1 MKYLE
6 LYSDYLICNAGS
18 YATATGLSAM
28 MEGNVSHDQIT
39 RFLSGET
46 QHSKD
51 LWLKVKSVVREIE
64 AEEGV
69 LIFDDSIAE
78 KEWTDES
85 DLICWHYDHCKNR
98 NVKGINLLSAL
109 YYANDVSIPVAFE
122 LITKPERLDKNG
134 VFKRKSEKTKNAL
147 LREMLD
153 VNVRN
158 QLKFLYVL
166 IDNWFASQETFEHI
180 LKHEKHFVAALK
192 SNRLVALS
200 LEDKKEGRF
209 VHVNELELS
218 DKQAVRGYLKGFDYE
233 VLFVR
238 RIFKNKD
245 GSTGRLDLVCSDLTC
260 DGQQVATIYEKRWK
274 VEEYHK
280 SLKSNLGLTKS
291 PTRTMTTQNNHV
303 FMSLYGFFKL
313 ECLKIKHRLNHFAL
327 RAKLLIR
334 ATQMAYAEL
343 AKLQTA

>member
-1 MKYLE
+1 M
-6 LYSDYLICNAGS
+6 
-18 YATATGLSAM
+18 
-28 MEGNVSHDQIT
+28 
-39 RFLSGET
+39 
-46 QHSKD
+46 
-51 LWLKVKSVVREIE
+51 
-64 AEEGV
+64 
-69 LIFDDSIAE
+69 
-78 KEWTDES
+78 
-85 DLICWHYDHCKNR
+85 
-98 NVKGINLLSAL
+98 
-109 YYANDVSIPVAFE
+109 SIPVAFE
-122 LITKPERLDKNG
+122 LITKPEQLDKNG
-134 VFKRKSEKTKNAL
+134 KLKRKSEKTKNKL
-147 LREMLD
+147 LRDMFD

-166 IDNWFASQETFEHI
+166 IDSWFASQETFEHI

-218 DKQAVRGYLKGFDYE
+218 DKQAVRVYLKGFDHE

-238 RIFKNKD
+238 RIFKNKE

-260 DGQQVATIYEKRWK
+260 DGEQVATIYEKRWK

-303 FMSLYGFFKL
+303 FMSIYGFFKL
-313 ECLKIKHRLNHFAL
+313 ECLKIKHQLNHFAL

-334 ATQMAYAEL
+334 ATQIAYAEL
-343 AKLQTA
+343 TKLQAA

>member
-1 MKYLE
+1 MNYLE

-18 YATATGLSAM
+18 DARATGLSAM
-28 MEGNVSHDQIT
+28 IEGNVSHDQIT

-51 LWLKVKSVVREIE
+51 LWLKVKPVVREIE

-122 LITKPERLDKNG
+122 LMSKPERLDKNG
-134 VFKRKSEKTKNAL
+134 VLKRKSEKTKNAL
-147 LREMLD
+147 LREMLE

-166 IDNWFASQETFEHI
+166 IDNWFASQETFEHM

-218 DKQAVRGYLKGFDYE
+218 DKQAVRGYLKGFDDE

-260 DGQQVATIYEKRWK
+260 DGQQVATIYKKRWK

-334 ATQMAYAEL
+334 ATQMAYAQL
-343 AKLQTA
+343 CKLQTA

>member
-1 MKYLE
+1 MNYLE

-28 MEGNVSHDQIT
+28 IEGNVSHDQIT

-46 QHSKD
+46 QHSKE

-64 AEEGV
+64 AEDGV
-69 LIFDDSIAE
+69 LIVDDSIAE

-122 LITKPERLDKNG
+122 LMSKPERLDKNG
-134 VFKRKSEKTKNAL
+134 VLKRKSEKTKNAL
-147 LREMLD
+147 LREMLE

-166 IDNWFASQETFEHI
+166 IDNWFASQETFEHM

-218 DKQAVRGYLKGFDYE
+218 DKQAVRGYLKGFDDE

-334 ATQMAYAEL
+334 ATQMAYAQL
-343 AKLQTA
+343 CKLQTA

>member
-1 MKYLE
+1 MNYLE

-18 YATATGLSAM
+18 DARATGLSAM
-28 MEGNVSHDQIT
+28 IEGNVSHDQIT

-46 QHSKD
+46 QHSKE

-122 LITKPERLDKNG
+122 LMSKPERLDKNG
-134 VFKRKSEKTKNAL
+134 VLKRKSEKTKNAL
-147 LREMLD
+147 LREMLE

-166 IDNWFASQETFEHI
+166 IDNWFASQETFEHM

-218 DKQAVRGYLKGFDYE
+218 DKQAVRGYLKGFDDE

-334 ATQMAYAEL
+334 ATQMAYAQL
-343 AKLQTA
+343 CKLQTA

>member
-1 MKYLE
+1 MNYLE

-18 YATATGLSAM
+18 DARATGLSAM
-28 MEGNVSHDQIT
+28 IEGNVSHDQIT

-51 LWLKVKSVVREIE
+51 LWLKVKPVVREIE

-122 LITKPERLDKNG
+122 LMSKPERLDKNG
-134 VFKRKSEKTKNAL
+134 VLKRKSEKTKNAL
-147 LREMLD
+147 LREMLE

-166 IDNWFASQETFEHI
+166 IDNWFASQETFEHM

-218 DKQAVRGYLKGFDYE
+218 DKQAVRGYLKGFDDE

-327 RAKLLIR
+327 RTKLLIR
-334 ATQMAYAEL
+334 ATQMAYAQL
-343 AKLQTA
+343 CKLQTA

>member
-28 MEGNVSHDQIT
+28 IEGNVSHDQIT

-51 LWLKVKSVVREIE
+51 LWLKVKPVVREIE

-134 VFKRKSEKTKNAL
+134 VLKRKSEKTKNAL
-147 LREMLD
+147 LREMLE

-218 DKQAVRGYLKGFDYE
+218 DKQAVRGYLKGFDDE

>member
-1 MKYLE
+1 MNYLE

-18 YATATGLSAM
+18 DARATGLSAM
-28 MEGNVSHDQIT
+28 IEGNVSHDQIT

-51 LWLKVKSVVREIE
+51 LWLKVKPVVREIE
-64 AEEGV
+64 AEDGV

-122 LITKPERLDKNG
+122 LMSKPERLDKNG
-134 VFKRKSEKTKNAL
+134 VLKRKSEKTKNAL
-147 LREMLD
+147 LREMLE

-166 IDNWFASQETFEHI
+166 IDNWFASQETFEHM

-218 DKQAVRGYLKGFDYE
+218 DKQAVRGYLKGFDDE

-260 DGQQVATIYEKRWK
+260 DGQQVATIYKKRWK

-334 ATQMAYAEL
+334 ATQMAYAQL
-343 AKLQTA
+343 CKLQTA

>member
-28 MEGNVSHDQIT
+28 IEGNVSHDQIT

-46 QHSKD
+46 QHSKE

-64 AEEGV
+64 AEDGV

-147 LREMLD
+147 LLEMLD

-180 LKHEKHFVAALK
+180 LKHEKH
-192 SNRLVALS
+192 
-200 LEDKKEGRF
+200 KEGRF

-218 DKQAVRGYLKGFDYE
+218 DKQAVRGYLKGFDDE

>member
-28 MEGNVSHDQIT
+28 IEGNVSHDQIT

-46 QHSKD
+46 QHSKE
-51 LWLKVKSVVREIE
+51 LWLKVKPVVREIE

-134 VFKRKSEKTKNAL
+134 VLKRKSEKTKNAL
-147 LREMLD
+147 LREMLE

-192 SNRLVALS
+192 SNRLVALN

-218 DKQAVRGYLKGFDYE
+218 DKQAVRGYLKGFDDE

-343 AKLQTA
+343 GKLQTA

>member
-1 MKYLE
+1 MNYLE

-18 YATATGLSAM
+18 DARATGLSAM
-28 MEGNVSHDQIT
+28 IEGNVSHDQIT

-51 LWLKVKSVVREIE
+51 LWLKVKPVVREIE

-122 LITKPERLDKNG
+122 LMSKPERLDKNG
-134 VFKRKSEKTKNAL
+134 VLKRKSEKTKNAL
-147 LREMLD
+147 LREMLE

-218 DKQAVRGYLKGFDYE
+218 DKQAVRGYLKGFDDE

-313 ECLKIKHRLNHFAL
+313 ECLKIKHQLNHFAL

-343 AKLQTA
+343 AKLQSA

>member
-1 MKYLE
+1 M
-6 LYSDYLICNAGS
+6 
-18 YATATGLSAM
+18 
-28 MEGNVSHDQIT
+28 
-39 RFLSGET
+39 
-46 QHSKD
+46 
-51 LWLKVKSVVREIE
+51 
-64 AEEGV
+64 

-260 DGQQVATIYEKRWK
+260 DGQQVTTIYEKRWK

-313 ECLKIKHRLNHFAL
+313 ECLKIKHQLNHFAL
-327 RAKLLIR
+327 RAKLPIR
-334 ATQMAYAEL
+334 ATQMAYTEL
-343 AKLQTA
+343 AKLQAA

>member
-1 MKYLE
+1 
-6 LYSDYLICNAGS
+6 LICNAGS

-51 LWLKVKSVVREIE
+51 LWLKVKSVVRELE
-64 AEEGV
+64 AEDGV

-134 VFKRKSEKTKNAL
+134 VLKRKSEKTKNAL
-147 LREMLD
+147 LREMLE

-218 DKQAVRGYLKGFDYE
+218 DKQAVRGYLKGFDDE

-303 FMSLYGFFKL
+303 FMSLYGFFK
-313 ECLKIKHRLNHFAL
+313 
-327 RAKLLIR
+327 
-334 ATQMAYAEL
+334 
-343 AKLQTA
+343 